1 MRNWELNEKAEVEIV
16 LQKMEKQQEQARNQ
30 YFEKMALI
38 NSLDPYEVPNKQR
51 TSNPNI
57 FSC

>member
-16 LQKMEKQQEQARNQ
+16 LQKMEKQQARNQ